1 MGSDVAGGQTIFG
14 LELGD
19 FLATLALCIAII
31 IPTLTLVVT
40 YSRGRKSEQIK
51 IARETRDTINVAHDR
66 CNTFMDKDL
75 FPEGGSTDDKND
87 WLTRYL
93 LIIEN
98 ISYPV
103 RYFTFLATEKE
114 IKNRKVLKYYKDSIL
129 QTLAYLEIRFADVER
144 MATVDGVII
153 LTPDRASWVARHRQ
167 EVLENREFWE
177 HIPTLS
183 FWKRIFSFKSHARA

>member
-1 MGSDVAGGQTIFG
+1 
-14 LELGD
+14 
-19 FLATLALCIAII
+19 
-31 IPTLTLVVT
+31 
-40 YSRGRKSEQIK
+40 
-51 IARETRDTINVAHDR
+51 
-66 CNTFMDKDL
+66 MDKDL

-103 RYFTFLATEKE
+103 HYFTFLATEKE

-129 QTLAYLEIRFADVER
+129 QTLAYLENRFADVER

-177 HIPTLS
+177 HMQTISL
-183 FWKRIFSFKSHARA
+183 WKRIFSFKSHACA

>member
-19 FLATLALCIAII
+19 FLAILALCIAII

-51 IARETRDTINVAHDR
+51 IARESRDMINVAHDK
-66 CNTFMDKDL
+66 CNTFIEKDL
-75 FPEGGSTDDKND
+75 FPEGGSTDDRND

-98 ISYPV
+98 VSYPI

-114 IKNRKVLKYYKDSIL
+114 IKDRKVLKYYRDSIL
-129 QTLAYLEIRFADVER
+129 QTLTYLENRFADVER
-144 MATVDGVII
+144 MATVDRVII

-167 EVLENREFWE
+167 EVWENREFWE
-177 HIPTLS
+177 HIPTISL
-183 FWKRIFSFKSHARA
+183 WRRIFS